1 MTLRSIVQ
9 LRIASALTTMP
20 SLLSQ
25 IKKKLVKSETSL
37 KEEENESHLSLSS
50 KCLEIAASSFF

>member
-20 SLLSQ
+20 LLLSFFQ
-25 IKKKLVKSETSL
+25 QLAFENDNFYEKYHHLVVIV
-37 KEEENESHLSLSS
+37 SS
-50 KCLEIAASSFF
+50 NIRHGRSTPH